1 MKKVTAVTLFNSG
14 EGMRISIMF
23 SELDETGKVI
33 NDNSRIDRV
42 ILSSD
47 ALSLVDSINS
57 YAQTIIDS
65 EV

>member
-14 EGMRISIMF
+14 EGMRISIVF